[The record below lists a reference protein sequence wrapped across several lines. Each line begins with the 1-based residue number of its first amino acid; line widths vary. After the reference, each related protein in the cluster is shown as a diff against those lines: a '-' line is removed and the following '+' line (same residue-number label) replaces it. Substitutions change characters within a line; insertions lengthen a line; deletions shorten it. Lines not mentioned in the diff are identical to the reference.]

1 MFKSVINIV
10 IKYRLSMIAIILL
23 LYLSFRNGEEL
34 NVPKFLIFEH
44 ADKFVHFIMYF
55 GVASALF
62 IDLVWLARRKAILII
77 SAIIVALALLTEIGQ
92 EFFTYTRSGDIYDF
106 LCNIAGGVTA
116 LILAPYTSKIYFTLK
131 EYVRNFF
138 R

>member
-55 GVASALF
+55 GVTSALF
-62 IDLVWLARRKAILII
+62 IDLIWVARKKAILII
-77 SAIIVALALLTEIGQ
+77 SAIIVVLALLTEIGQ
-92 EFFTYTRSGDIYDF
+92 EIFTDTRNGDIYDF
-106 LCNIAGGVTA
+106 LCNIAGGMVA
-116 LILAPYTSKIYFTLK
+116 LIVAPYTSKFYFTLK
-131 EYVRNFF
+131 KYVRGFF
-138 R
+138 K

>member
-55 GVASALF
+55 GVTSALF
-62 IDLVWLARRKAILII
+62 IDLIWVARKKAILII
-77 SAIIVALALLTEIGQ
+77 SAIIVVLALLTEIGQ
-92 EFFTYTRSGDIYDF
+92 EIFTDTRNGDIYDF
-106 LCNIAGGVTA
+106 LCNIAGGMVA
-116 LILAPYTSKIYFTLK
+116 LIVAPYTSKFYFTLK
-131 EYVRNFF
+131 KSVRGFF
-138 R
+138 K